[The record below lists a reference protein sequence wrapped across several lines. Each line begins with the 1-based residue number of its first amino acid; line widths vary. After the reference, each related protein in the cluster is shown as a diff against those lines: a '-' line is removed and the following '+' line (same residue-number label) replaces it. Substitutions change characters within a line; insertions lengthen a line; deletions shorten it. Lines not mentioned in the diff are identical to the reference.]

1 MVREIHMYRNKRQDI
16 THVFIFTKIA
26 NKISLFWEAEVS
38 LTLRDI
44 RGRWCVPE
52 SADFHSLVCVLV
64 RFRS

>member
-26 NKISLFWEAEVS
+26 KKISLFWEAEVS

-44 RGRWCVPE
+44 KGRWCVPE
-52 SADFHSLVCVLV
+52 FADNIFPRWFDCWLD
-64 RFRS
+64 